1 MPTFVM
7 IFNSLSRWLDISK
20 IAKTSFYLPSLG
32 GFGLTLSEIAKVK
45 TTKHLISRGE
55 KMSYKTGCSGL
66 ITLTSGKI
74 LA

>member
-1 MPTFVM
+1 MT
-7 IFNSLSRWLDISK
+7 FNSLSRWLDIQK
-20 IAKTSFYLPSLG
+20 IAKTSFYFPSLV

-45 TTKHLISRGE
+45 TTKQLISKGE

-66 ITLTSGKI
+66 IALTSGEI